1 MKSFYF
7 LLYLPAVIFFL
18 LPVVNILY
26 QSAKINRAAKASEEK
41 RRRAAEIKAIETA
54 AKQAAK
60 ERAAEI
66 KWAEKEMVSPG
77 KKRPGRPRK
86 NPPVELPENILNI
99 QDAEA
104 SAPVRTGDAPDRLSA
119 YTSPVNT
126 LPWWKRQSKKSM
138 TALSPGATVCNGAFT
153 K

>member
-7 LLYLPAVIFFL
+7 LLYLSAAIFFL
-18 LPVVNILY
+18 LPIASILY
-26 QSAKINRAAKASEEK
+26 QSAKVNRAAKAREEK
-41 RRRAAEIKAIETA
+41 RRRAAEIKAVEAA

-66 KWAEKEMVSPG
+66 KRAEKEMVPPE

-99 QDAEA
+99 QDAEV
-104 SAPVRTGDAPDRLSA
+104 SALVRAGDTPDRKPEKDAPLP
-119 YTSPVNT
+119 TSCT
-126 LPWWKRQSKKSM
+126 LEQFAAWIK
-138 TALSPGATVCNGAFT
+138 
-153 K
+153 

>member
-26 QSAKINRAAKASEEK
+26 QSAKVNRAAKASEEK
-41 RRRAAEIKAIETA
+41 RRRAAEIKAVEAA

-66 KWAEKEMVSPG
+66 KRVEKEMVPPE

-104 SAPVRTGDAPDRLSA
+104 SAPVRAGDAPDRKPEKAAPLP
-119 YTSPVNT
+119 TSCT
-126 LPWWKRQSKKSM
+126 LDQFAAWIK
-138 TALSPGATVCNGAFT
+138 
-153 K
+153 

>member
-7 LLYLPAVIFFL
+7 LLCLPAVIFFL

-41 RRRAAEIKAIETA
+41 RRRAAEIKAVEAA

-66 KWAEKEMVSPG
+66 KRAEKEMVSPG

-99 QDAEA
+99 QDVEA
-104 SAPVRTGDAPDRLSA
+104 SAPVRTGDASDRKPEKAAPLP
-119 YTSPVNT
+119 TSCT
-126 LPWWKRQSKKSM
+126 LDQFAAWI
-138 TALSPGATVCNGAFT
+138 G
-153 K
+153 

>member
-26 QSAKINRAAKASEEK
+26 QSAKVNRAAKAREEK
-41 RRRAAEIKAIETA
+41 RRRAAEIKAVKA
-54 AKQAAK
+54 AEKQAAK

-66 KWAEKEMVSPG
+66 KRAEKEMVSPE

-86 NPPVELPENILNI
+86 NSPVKLPENILNI
-99 QDAEA
+99 QDVEA
-104 SAPVRTGDAPDRLSA
+104 YAPARAGDALDRKLEKA
-119 YTSPVNT
+119 APLPTSCT
-126 LPWWKRQSKKSM
+126 LEQFAAW
-138 TALSPGATVCNGAFT
+138 VE
-153 K
+153 

>member
-18 LPVVNILY
+18 LPVANILY

-41 RRRAAEIKAIETA
+41 RRRAAEIKAVETA

-66 KWAEKEMVSPG
+66 KRAEKEMVSPG

-99 QDAEA
+99 QDAEV
-104 SAPVRTGDAPDRLSA
+104 SAPVRTSDAPDRKPEKAAPLP
-119 YTSPVNT
+119 TSCT
-126 LPWWKRQSKKSM
+126 LDQFAAWIK
-138 TALSPGATVCNGAFT
+138 
-153 K
+153 

>member
-26 QSAKINRAAKASEEK
+26 QSAKVNRAAKAREEK
-41 RRRAAEIKAIETA
+41 RRRAAEIKAVKA
-54 AKQAAK
+54 AEKQAAK

-66 KWAEKEMVSPG
+66 KRAEKEMVSPE

-86 NPPVELPENILNI
+86 NSPVELPENILNI
-99 QDAEA
+99 QDTET
-104 SAPVRTGDAPDRLSA
+104 SAPVRAGGVPDRKPEKAAPLP
-119 YTSPVNT
+119 TSCT
-126 LPWWKRQSKKSM
+126 LEQFAAWIE
-138 TALSPGATVCNGAFT
+138 
-153 K
+153 

>member
-26 QSAKINRAAKASEEK
+26 QSAKVNRAAKASEEK
-41 RRRAAEIKAIETA
+41 RRRAAEIKAVEAA

-66 KWAEKEMVSPG
+66 KWAEKEMVPPE
-77 KKRPGRPRK
+77 KKRPGRPWK

-99 QDAEA
+99 QDVEA
-104 SAPVRTGDAPDRLSA
+104 YAPARAGDALDRKLEKA
-119 YTSPVNT
+119 APLPTSCT
-126 LPWWKRQSKKSM
+126 LEQFAAWIK
-138 TALSPGATVCNGAFT
+138 
-153 K
+153 

>member
-26 QSAKINRAAKASEEK
+26 QSAKVNRAAKASGEK
-41 RRRAAEIKAIETA
+41 RRRAAEIKAVEAA

-66 KWAEKEMVSPG
+66 KRAEKEMVPPE

-104 SAPVRTGDAPDRLSA
+104 SAPVRAGDAPDRKPEKAAPLP
-119 YTSPVNT
+119 TSCT
-126 LPWWKRQSKKSM
+126 LDQFAAWIK
-138 TALSPGATVCNGAFT
+138 
-153 K
+153 

>member
-7 LLYLPAVIFFL
+7 LLYLSAAIFFL
-18 LPVVNILY
+18 LPIANILY
-26 QSAKINRAAKASEEK
+26 QSTKANRAAKVSDEK
-41 RRRAAEIKAIETA
+41 RRRAAEIKAVKAA

-66 KWAEKEMVSPG
+66 KQAEKEKVVAE

-99 QDAEA
+99 QDAEV
-104 SAPVRTGDAPDRLSA
+104 SALVRAGDTPDRKPEKAAPLP
-119 YTSPVNT
+119 TSCT
-126 LPWWKRQSKKSM
+126 LEQFAAWIK
-138 TALSPGATVCNGAFT
+138 
-153 K
+153 